1 VREAAGVTA
10 VLVVDDQAPFRVAAR
25 GLVERLAGF
34 RVVGEAASGEEAV
47 ALAAE
52 LAPALV
58 LMDIKLPGIDGLEA
72 TRRILAAAPGTVVL
86 LLSTYQPDD
95 LPAGVP
101 EVGAA
106 AYLRKEDLTPEALR
120 AIWDAR

>member
-1 VREAAGVTA
+1 MIE

-25 GLVERLAGF
+25 GLVGRVEGF
-34 RVVGEAASGEEAV
+34 AVVGEAATGEEAV

-72 TRRILAAAPGTVVL
+72 TRRILATAPGTVVV

-95 LPAGVP
+95 LPAGALD
-101 EVGAA
+101 VGAA
-106 AYLRKEDLTPEALR
+106 GYLRKEDLTPDALR
-120 AIWDAR
+120 AVWHGR